1 MLEDIKQKIIQVNKD
16 IEKAKSNQRKRQL
29 LKYKHR
35 LEKDVM
41 TYMYLRYG
49 VILKK
54 DKWGDMI
61 GEWAKFKTKWI

>member
-1 MLEDIKQKIIQVNKD
+1 MLEDIKQKIKQVNKD
-16 IEKAKSNQRKRQL
+16 IDKAKINKRKRQL

-41 TYMYLRYG
+41 TYMYYRYG

-54 DKWGDMI
+54 DK
-61 GEWAKFKTKWI
+61 

>member
-1 MLEDIKQKIIQVNKD
+1 MLEELKQKIIQVNKD
-16 IEKAKSNQRKRQL
+16 IDKAKSNQRKRQL

-41 TYMYLRYG
+41 TYMWYRYG

-54 DKWGDMI
+54 DK
-61 GEWAKFKTKWI
+61 

>member
-1 MLEDIKQKIIQVNKD
+1 MTKLEPIKQKIIQVNKD
-16 IEKAKSNQRKRQL
+16 IDKAKSNQRKRQL

-41 TYMYLRYG
+41 TYMYYRYG

-54 DKWGDMI
+54 DK
-61 GEWAKFKTKWI
+61 

>member
-41 TYMYLRYG
+41 AYMYYRYG

-54 DKWGDMI
+54 DK
-61 GEWAKFKTKWI
+61 

>member
-1 MLEDIKQKIIQVNKD
+1 MLEEIKQKIIQVNKD

-35 LEKDVM
+35 LEKEVM

-49 VILKK
+49 IVMRKEK
-54 DKWGDMI
+54 
-61 GEWAKFKTKWI
+61 